1 VTKRISLLLV
11 SALLVVV
18 LLAASAAPAFAVRS
32 TETVCD
38 PPQSSGHCTT
48 TEIKG
53 SHGSTTETTGN
64 TENLGG
70 GQVKDTGTCKRTGS
84 EQTNTC

>member
-1 VTKRISLLLV
+1 MTKRISLLLV

-18 LLAASAAPAFAVRS
+18 MLAGSAAPALAVRS
-32 TETVCD
+32 TTTVCD

-53 SHGSTTETTGN
+53 SHGTTTGN
-64 TENLGG
+64 TDNTGG
-70 GQVKDTGTCKRTGS
+70 GQIKDTGTCKRTGS
-84 EQTNTC
+84 QQTNTC

>member
-1 VTKRISLLLV
+1 VAKRISVLLV
-11 SALLVVV
+11 SALLAVV

-64 TENLGG
+64 TDTTGG
-70 GQVKDTGTCKRTGS
+70 GQIKDQGTCKRTGS
-84 EQTNTC
+84 DQTNTC